1 MTRSPSAPLWVL
13 TTYYNPAGYNRR
25 RMNFKAFR
33 RLLQQPLLVVEL
45 TRDGRRELSDDD
57 GEIVIRLTGEDR
69 LWQKERLLNLG
80 LAALPRHV
88 EFAAW
93 VDCDLIFLDDEWAA
107 KAVRRLAKNGGML
120 QLFDR
125 SHHLPRDADPRTLS
139 PSACKDFT
147 PLFSGVAVASALRA
161 STFAENELRLT
172 QARAAPD
179 LASRHRIIDG
189 HNCYGMAWAAPR
201 ATIEAC
207 SQYDRNVV
215 GGGDSVHVLAA
226 MGRLDDHWALRAHS
240 AKQKIDA
247 AAWARSAARAGLFA
261 SLDSLDGDVHHMWH
275 GDVAN
280 RNYRGRYEILARHDY
295 DPRRDIALADNGA
308 WRWSDPEGALAREV
322 GAYFWSRRDVGDG

>member
-13 TTYYNPAGYNRR
+13 TTYYNPVGYNRR

-33 RLLQQPLLVVEL
+33 RLLQAPLLVVEL
-45 TRDGRRELSDDD
+45 ARDGRHELSDDD
-57 GEIVIRLTGEDR
+57 GEIVIHLTGEDR

-80 LAALPRHV
+80 LAALPRHT

-93 VDCDLIFLDDEWAA
+93 VDCDLVFPDDEWVA
-107 KAVRRLAKNGGML
+107 KAMKRLEKNGGML

-125 SHHLPRDADPRTLS
+125 SHHLPRDADPQTLS

-161 STFAENELRLT
+161 GSFDENELRLA
-172 QARAAPD
+172 QARNAPD
-179 LASRHRIIDG
+179 IASRHRIIDG

-207 SQYDRNVV
+207 GQYDRFVV
-215 GGGDSVHVLAA
+215 GGGDSVHVYAA
-226 MGRLDDHWALRAHS
+226 LSRLDDLWRLRPHSDAQQRDVASWATKAGEVGLTAH
-240 AKQKIDA
+240 
-247 AAWARSAARAGLFA
+247 
-261 SLDSLDGDVHHMWH
+261 LDSLDGDVHHMWH

-280 RNYRGRYEILARHDY
+280 RNYRGRYEILARHNFN
-295 DPRRDIALADNGA
+295 PHSDIAQASNGA
-308 WRWSDPEGALAREV
+308 WRWADPNGALAREV
-322 GAYFWSRRDVGDG
+322 GAYFWARREDGDG